1 LRNAIYGALDVVRV
15 YTKLPTHK
23 EPDYTR
29 PFTVRRGGTLLDV
42 AMLIHKDF
50 ARNLKHARVWGSQVH
65 DGTTVKGDYVLSDKD
80 VVELHVG

>member
-1 LRNAIYGALDVVRV
+1 VVRV

-42 AMLIHKDF
+42 AMLIHKDICSEPE
-50 ARNLKHARVWGSQVH
+50 ACPRLGQP
-65 DGTTVKGDYVLSDKD
+65 GP
-80 VVELHVG
+80 